1 MTTAVIL
8 AGGEGTRLRP
18 YTTVLPKPLM
28 PVGDYPI
35 IEILIRQLRRH
46 GVREL
51 VIAVG
56 YLASLIE
63 AYCGDG
69 SRWGVRIRYSH
80 ETERR
85 GTAGPLTL
93 ISGFDAPIV
102 VVNGDLLTDL
112 DFRAMLAFHSEHHPM
127 ITIGTYEREERISL
141 GVLQVGDCQQVL
153 DYAEKPLHRYI
164 VSMGAYVVDPEVL
177 NHMHKDAYC
186 DFPDLVR
193 TLIQKN
199 LRVMSYSG
207 TRFWLD
213 IGRLDD
219 YEMAV
224 QRFEEWKSL
233 LLPDDE

>member
-28 PVGDYPI
+28 PVGEYAI

-46 GVREL
+46 GVRDL

-93 ISGFDAPIV
+93 IDRFDAPIV

-112 DFRAMLAFHSEHHPM
+112 DFSGLLAFHEQHRPL
-127 ITIGTYEREERISL
+127 ITIGTFVREERISL
-141 GVLQVGDCQQVL
+141 GVLEVSDDQHIL

-164 VSMGAYVVDPEVL
+164 VSMGAYVVSPQVL
-177 NHMHKDAYC
+177 GHMQKDAYC

-193 TLIQKN
+193 TLIQKK
-199 LRVMSYSG
+199 LPVMSYGG

-213 IGRLDD
+213 IGRVDD
-219 YEMAV
+219 YETAV
-224 QRFEEWKSL
+224 QHFNEWKPM

>member
-35 IEILIRQLRRH
+35 IENLIRQLRRH

-112 DFRAMLAFHSEHHPM
+112 DFRAIF
-127 ITIGTYEREERISL
+127 
-141 GVLQVGDCQQVL
+141 
-153 DYAEKPLHRYI
+153 
-164 VSMGAYVVDPEVL
+164 
-177 NHMHKDAYC
+177 NHN
-186 DFPDLVR
+186 
-193 TLIQKN
+193 KN
-199 LRVMSYSG
+199 VYFVKLTKKYRQEI
-207 TRFWLD
+207 WN
-213 IGRLDD
+213 
-219 YEMAV
+219 
-224 QRFEEWKSL
+224 
-233 LLPDDE
+233 